1 MKKDN
6 RQKKSIRVFNE
17 YVNELISEY
26 QTTGKVNYEELAR
39 KHSCCRL
46 PRNRFFAMH
55 LDEVTRCLNTEETER
70 IWEYIRNPKNTE
82 APIFSNVLDD
92 AASSSQ
98 PIVEFQYSFGDTN
111 KTSEDNDNTNVSWWS
126 NFVSN
131 AKDKITQLFVRDK
144 VDGYYMLQATTP
156 DGDDVF
162 GWVNQ
167 HRRIDYVLRMRD
179 KEIIEHGAVK
189 KDDDLKHLNFERLRD
204 SSQSFRAAL
213 ALKTLLAEAE
223 RKNAINGAKLYA
235 IAEILLHEEDKL

>member
-6 RQKKSIRVFNE
+6 RQGKSIRVFNE

-26 QTTGKVNYEELAR
+26 QTTGNVNYEELAR

-111 KTSEDNDNTNVSWWS
+111 ETSEDNDNTNVSWWS

-144 VDGYYMLQATTP
+144 VDGFYILQATTP

-162 GWVNQ
+162 GWVGP

-179 KEIIEHGAVK
+179 KEVISHGVVR
-189 KDDDLKHLNFERLRD
+189 DDGELKNLNFDRLRD
-204 SSQSFRAAL
+204 GSQPFRVAF
-213 ALKTLLAEAE
+213 ALKVLLAEAE
-223 RKNAINGAKLYA
+223 RKNIIYAAKLHT
-235 IAEILLHEEDKL
+235 IADFLMEESKL